1 MALSISWGTCGKANG
16 NHDSAITIN
25 TNSIK
30 IDSNGMA
37 SISGIAYKEKGSRK
51 PAQNNIVGEITII
64 NKKTSIGKTFTSP
77 KINVKT
83 NWNSSDAHH
92 YKFEFTISGLDW
104 NTGYESEFETFW
116 IDKDGKKKSIT
127 VGWGGPNF
135 NTGSKP
141 LTKGNLIVSDMFTVR
156 DIKFGLRV
164 DKTPSDSLTYV
175 FERDRDSMP
184 EIESLTVS
192 RTSATSQ
199 SYSKSV
205 PIPASAYGK
214 QIKYSI
220 EA

>member
-16 NHDSAITIN
+16 NHTSAITID
-25 TNSIK
+25 TKSIK

-104 NTGYESEFETFW
+104 NTSYESEFETFW

-141 LTKGNLIVSDMFTVR
+141 ITKGNLIVQDKITSRNIQFG
-156 DIKFGLRV
+156 IKV
-164 DKTPSDSLTYV
+164 DTSPDDSLTYTFTPNGISPV
-175 FERDRDSMP
+175 
-184 EIESLTVS
+184 IKSLTVS
-192 RTSATSQ
+192 KYGATSYLN
-199 SYSKSV
+199 STAV
-205 PIPASAYGK
+205 AIPVSLYGK
-214 QIKYSI
+214 EWVI
-220 EA
+220 